1 MRIRHKTR
9 LATIMA
15 TAAALVAATAATAV
29 GAGTTAEWPAYEGS
43 PLHHSQRIDTTI
55 TAANAGHLHA
65 AWHFTAAAA
74 TQQGQPARGFDASP
88 IIMNNRIY
96 IGSRTGM
103 FYALNA
109 TTGAVVWKK
118 QLDFGSTTS
127 CPARGII
134 GTATVAPDPV
144 TKALTVYAPGSHF
157 IYALN
162 AANGVQKWKTAIG
175 PNTAT
180 GEALYFNW
188 SSPTVAG
195 GRIFT
200 GLGANCTHIQIRAG
214 VVSLNQH
221 TGATQHTYFDVPA
234 GKVGATVWSS
244 QAVIGSDVFV
254 STGNPDP
261 NGTTLDDAYSIVH
274 LLAGTLAKVDKYT
287 LVHGQAADLDFG
299 SSPTL
304 FTGTVGGVSTPLLA
318 ACNKD
323 GSLRAWRQADL
334 AAGPIWTDVLG
345 ATASPTNGECI
356 SSPAY
361 DANAG
366 RLFMAANQTT
376 IGGVLVHGSVRAIN
390 PSTGAFI
397 WERAMPCGDVGSVT
411 DNGAI
416 IAVPMFTCP
425 TGTVPSIQLV
435 QASNGASVGSI
446 PIADKARVFAQ
457 PVFAE
462 GELLVADEG
471 GTLTAYRP

>member
-1 MRIRHKTR
+1 MRIRRKTT
-9 LATIMA
+9 LATTTA

-29 GAGTTAEWPAYEGS
+29 GAGSTTEWPAYEGS
-43 PLHHSQRIDTTI
+43 PLHHSQRLDSTI

-74 TQQGQPARGFDASP
+74 TQTGQPARGFDASP

-118 QLDFGSTTS
+118 QLDFGSTAS

-200 GLGANCTHIQIRAG
+200 GLGANCTHIQIRGG
-214 VVSLNQH
+214 VV
-221 TGATQHTYFDVPA
+221 
-234 GKVGATVWSS
+234 
-244 QAVIGSDVFV
+244 
-254 STGNPDP
+254 
-261 NGTTLDDAYSIVH
+261 
-274 LLAGTLAKVDKYT
+274 
-287 LVHGQAADLDFG
+287 
-299 SSPTL
+299 
-304 FTGTVGGVSTPLLA
+304 
-318 ACNKD
+318 
-323 GSLRAWRQADL
+323 
-334 AAGPIWTDVLG
+334 
-345 ATASPTNGECI
+345 
-356 SSPAY
+356 
-361 DANAG
+361 
-366 RLFMAANQTT
+366 
-376 IGGVLVHGSVRAIN
+376 
-390 PSTGAFI
+390 
-397 WERAMPCGDVGSVT
+397 
-411 DNGAI
+411 
-416 IAVPMFTCP
+416 
-425 TGTVPSIQLV
+425 
-435 QASNGASVGSI
+435 
-446 PIADKARVFAQ
+446 
-457 PVFAE
+457 
-462 GELLVADEG
+462 
-471 GTLTAYRP
+471 